1 MVYIQINIEK
11 QIISKLN
18 DKLNLKYICNPT
30 RNLQQK
36 KWEIIDSFICPQLY
50 QCLELHFHWGNTDVR
65 GSEHTMDSKRIP
77 LEMHLV
83 YLASD
88 IKWRVGSVTSPANIP
103 DGLAVAGFF
112 WELCHLFLDHG

>member
-65 GSEHTMDSKRIP
+65 GSEHTMDSTWSTWLLISSG
-77 LEMHLV
+77 EWGQSHLQ
-83 YLASD
+83 L
-88 IKWRVGSVTSPANIP
+88 I
-103 DGLAVAGFF
+103 
-112 WELCHLFLDHG
+112 FLMAWL